1 VDVVTASSDSAGD
14 VTTGLVVTGLV
25 VTGLVVAG
33 LVVAGLVVAG
43 LVVAGE
49 VETGGIWMPPPH
61 AAPKASKHK
70 AAKETPMVAGRH
82 DPGHRLDTS

>member
-1 VDVVTASSDSAGD
+1 MDVVTASSDSAGD

-25 VTGLVVAG
+25 VTG

-82 DPGHRLDTS
+82 DPGRRLDTS

>member
-14 VTTGLVVTGLV
+14 VTTGLV

>member
-1 VDVVTASSDSAGD
+1 MDVVTASSDSAGD

-25 VTGLVVAG
+25 VT
-33 LVVAGLVVAG
+33 GLVVAG